1 MQYMYKISCKIDKD
15 FLRYSMFLHHGPT
28 RPAPPPPPQPWDF
41 QKGPAQVGLNFT
53 IENKIGSLIYI
64 K

>member
-1 MQYMYKISCKIDKD
+1 
-15 FLRYSMFLHHGPT
+15 MFLHRGPT
-28 RPAPPPPPQPWDF
+28 SPAPPQPWDF
-41 QKGPAQVGLNFT
+41 QKGPAQVGLRFT